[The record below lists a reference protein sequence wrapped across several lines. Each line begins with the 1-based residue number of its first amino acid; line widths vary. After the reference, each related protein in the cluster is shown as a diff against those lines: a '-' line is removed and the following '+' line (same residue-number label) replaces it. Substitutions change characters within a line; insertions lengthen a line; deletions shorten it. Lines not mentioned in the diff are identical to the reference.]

1 MPKTIIDIIKKI
13 KTPTDVIDINWIRDI
28 QFSQFEEFTFGLQ
41 IKEIIEEYIITRDIS
56 QNIVDFLFSFLE
68 HIKAS
73 GEKKVNKKINF
84 FLRGEYGTGKTHF
97 LTFLSLLL
105 LNDDKIQE
113 LFRKNHDINSNIIHY
128 SMELR
133 KRFSNDLLICPI
145 KLTDFDSDTKL
156 IEIIRYSL
164 QELACKKYN
173 DDGIRLFSIYNTID
187 WIKNETSPEIR
198 NLVLNNLDRNTK
210 NQITEDISVLNTLEF
225 EELIEIQNN
234 LIRSFEE
241 ITKLKFA
248 TKMENRSLSEVIK
261 NSSLIDKHKVKHILI
276 ILDELSQWWGSKP
289 EIDLINQIHGIVEDF
304 CSELELNI
312 SLIVSY
318 QRKLQSKD
326 YITLKER
333 LKNVWT
339 VEASEF
345 KDIVPRRCLNQS
357 LLDLHEIEEIA
368 LSFARQITTDLKI
381 PEQVLNKYI
390 FIDENIEKRNNK
402 EGLFRYFK
410 LFYPFHPTVFIPEIW
425 GEIGKYSTEM
435 RGGMNIIVELLK
447 KNKNNNYEDLIG
459 PSDVIS
465 EILRDIFEENQ
476 EFSLFYNTV
485 RSTLDLA
492 ENSLGLK
499 ILALLFIFKDGLSIE
514 EFNLLFL
521 KDISSDIKSFYDKL
535 IDSNISHL
543 NYESTSKKYLLS
555 FESVINIDTHINN
568 IEKLLDYNVVLN
580 YLQFELNKGDYS
592 SYIVND
598 YGDLIEKFN
607 YSLIQNT
614 FLNSAN
620 LNDYEDLIT
629 EDLEKNEEFLRH
641 YIDDF
646 YNVANRF
653 IDTSIPD
660 GFTYYFKPKLQDIR
674 EFIENKFKD
683 NIKIIFA
690 YTNNDIGGIEHQ
702 NYNLFSIIKFN
713 LIFDILTTVLKVS
726 GDKLKT
732 AINPFDDVFTEFH
745 EKYQNNHNLNI
756 INIDRFREPL
766 RKFHQ
771 ICINNLSKIS
781 AELADRKDKI
791 PKIDEDFFL
800 QFRTLFRYYY
810 NGEEFETY
818 EDAIRKFER
827 ENFSFRLDSIDK
839 KYFNTPRIN
848 NLLLC
853 LREFD
858 EYKAPNKTQKD
869 TLGFYTKLGFLK
881 KISGDKY
888 KVALDFDKEYIK
900 PIKKLILDKLDDNP
914 KEIRHVL
921 IDLRHSKYGLN
932 FEYILISILALYAG
946 GFIKIM
952 KSDKK
957 DSLKVFPKSDRDKN
971 SFCKTINSLNNLSKR
986 GFYIKIGDQIPSD
999 DWGELLS
1006 FLQFLKELNI
1016 FPELNKFTFD
1026 SYRSLH
1032 NINIERTIFNAF
1044 KELNLS
1050 KTQLIQGNIENF
1062 INTIGFED
1070 EILEKIK
1077 FQEEI
1082 ETLNNFIKKLTLSE
1096 NLFQI
1101 TEYLKDFNITQYE
1114 ELANWLEFFTNKE
1127 KFKKL
1132 MAIRKLLKQIL
1143 GK

>member
-1 MPKTIIDIIKKI
+1 MVKTIKDIIKKI

-28 QFSQFEEFTFGLQ
+28 QYSKFEDFTFGLQ
-41 IKEIIEEYIITRDIS
+41 IEEIIEEYIITRDIS
-56 QNIVDFLFSFLE
+56 QNIVEFLSSFLK
-68 HIKAS
+68 HIKAPQ
-73 GEKKVNKKINF
+73 EKKVNKKINF

-113 LFRKNHDINSNIIHY
+113 LFRKNQDVNSSIIHY

-133 KRFSNDLLICPI
+133 KIFKNDLLICPI

-156 IEIIRYSL
+156 IKIIRYSL

-173 DDGIRLFSIYNTID
+173 DDEIRLFSIYKTIN

-198 NLVLNNLDRNTK
+198 NLVLNNLDRHTK
-210 NQITEDISVLNTLEF
+210 NQINEDLNTLEF
-225 EELIEIQNN
+225 EELIEIQDK
-234 LIRSFEE
+234 LISTYEE
-241 ITKLKFA
+241 MTKLEFA
-248 TKMENRSLSEVIK
+248 TDMENRSLSEVIK
-261 NSSLIDKHKVKHILI
+261 NSSLTEKHKVKHVLI

-289 EIDLINQIHGIVEDF
+289 EIDLINQLHGIVEDF
-304 CSELELNI
+304 NSELELNI

-318 QRKLQSKD
+318 QRRLQSKD

-333 LKNVWT
+333 LQKVWT
-339 VEASEF
+339 VEVSEF
-345 KDIVPRRCLNQS
+345 KDIVPRRCLDQS
-357 LLDLHEIEEIA
+357 SLDLREIEAVA
-368 LSFARQITTDLKI
+368 LSMARKITTNLQI
-381 PEQVLNKYI
+381 HEQNLNKYI
-390 FIDENIEKRNNK
+390 FIDDTIEMRNVK
-402 EGLFRYFK
+402 EGVYKYFK
-410 LFYPFHPTVFIPEIW
+410 MFYPFHPAVFIPEIW

-435 RGGMNIIVELLK
+435 RGGMNIIVKLLK
-447 KNKNNNYEDLIG
+447 KNQNNNYENLIG

-465 EILRDIFEENQ
+465 EILPDIFDENQ

-485 RSTLDLA
+485 RNTLDLA

-521 KDISSDIKSFYDKL
+521 KNISSDIKSFYDKL

-568 IEKLLDYNVVLN
+568 IENLLDYDVVLN

-592 SYIVND
+592 PYIVND

-607 YSLIQNT
+607 YSLMQNT
-614 FLNSAN
+614 FLNSTN

-629 EDLEKNEEFLRH
+629 KDLENNKDFLSN
-641 YIDDF
+641 YIDVF

-660 GFTYYFKPKLQDIR
+660 GFTYYFKPKLQNIR
-674 EFIENKFKD
+674 EFIKNKFKD

-690 YTNNDIGGIEHQ
+690 YTNDDIGGIEYQ
-702 NYNLFSIIKFN
+702 NYNLFSIIKLN
-713 LIFDILTTVLKVS
+713 LIIDILNTVINVS

-732 AINPFDDVFTEFH
+732 AINPFDDVFAEFH
-745 EKYQNNHNLNI
+745 EKYQNEYNLNI

-766 RKFHQ
+766 HKFHQ
-771 ICINNLSKIS
+771 ICINNLSKTS
-781 AELADRKDKI
+781 AELADRREKI
-791 PKIDEDFFL
+791 PTIDEDFFL
-800 QFRTLFRYYY
+800 QFRTLFHYYY
-810 NGEEFETY
+810 NGEELETY
-818 EDAIRKFER
+818 EAAIDKFER
-827 ENFSFRLDSIDK
+827 ENFPARLLK
-839 KYFNTPRIN
+839 KKKKFCNTPRIN

-869 TLGFYTKLGFLK
+869 TLGFYAKLGFLK
-881 KISGDKY
+881 KIPGDKY
-888 KVALDFDKEYIK
+888 KVELDFDKEYIK
-900 PIKKLILDKLDDNP
+900 PIKKLILDKLNDDP
-914 KEIRHVL
+914 KEIRSVL
-921 IDLRHSKYGLN
+921 IDLRHSEYGLN

-946 GFIKIM
+946 GFIKII
-952 KSDKK
+952 KATKADP
-957 DSLKVFPKSDRDKN
+957 LKVFPKTDSEKN
-971 SFCKTINSLNNLSKR
+971 SFCKTINSLNNLSKS
-986 GFYIKIGDQIPSD
+986 GFYIKIGDQIPSK
-999 DWGELLS
+999 DWDVLLS
-1006 FLQFLKELNI
+1006 FLKFLKELNI
-1016 FPELNKFTFD
+1016 FPKLNKFTFD

-1032 NINIERTIFNAF
+1032 NVNIERTIFNLF

-1050 KTQLIQGNIENF
+1050 KIQLIRGNIENF
-1062 INTIGFED
+1062 NNTIGFED
-1070 EILEKIK
+1070 EILETFT

-1082 ETLNNFIKKLTLSE
+1082 ETLTNFIKKLILSE
-1096 NLFQI
+1096 NLLQI
-1101 TEYLKDFNITQYE
+1101 TEYLKDFDLTQNE
-1114 ELANWLEFFTNKE
+1114 KLGNLLDFFTNKE
-1127 KFKKL
+1127 KFRKL